1 MKNKIKLPRW
11 ETDTSGWYSIPF
23 KDFAIELLAM
33 QMKITAA
40 YKSGNLPLVKK
51 LQRELV
57 TSDAAIH
64 LAVKKITS
72 TTSRN
77 TPGLDGEVW
86 NWPSQRLEGVV
97 KLRYAIEN
105 IDKYKAQPLLR
116 VWIPKAYTSEL
127 RPLGIPTVLD
137 KAVQQLF
144 LFSMEP
150 VTETQMKAKLSM
162 HSPEVLIDG
171 DEAK

>member
-1 MKNKIKLPRW
+1 
-11 ETDTSGWYSIPF
+11 
-23 KDFAIELLAM
+23 M
-33 QMKITAA
+33 QMEITAA
-40 YKSGNLPLVKK
+40 YISGNLPLVKK

-64 LAVKKITS
+64 LVVKKITS

-86 NWPSQRLEGVV
+86 NRPSQRLEGVV

-116 VWIPKAYTSEL
+116 V
-127 RPLGIPTVLD
+127 
-137 KAVQQLF
+137 
-144 LFSMEP
+144 
-150 VTETQMKAKLSM
+150 
-162 HSPEVLIDG
+162 
-171 DEAK
+171 